1 MTYKK
6 EISAETADISWNR
19 RGQSGPDQASR
30 IFIIR
35 TAASRNRAIPM
46 ENRAMRTPSQRSFGN
61 RLNMGN
67 PPEKE
72 PFSDHSAENGKDGD
86 SEGNQILFQSWLI
99 L

>member
-1 MTYKK
+1 V
-6 EISAETADISWNR
+6 EQEGAE
-19 RGQSGPDQASR
+19 QPDQASR

-35 TAASRNRAIPM
+35 TAASRNRARPT
-46 ENRAMRTPSQRSFGN
+46 ERRAMRKPSQRSLGK
-61 RLNMGN
+61 RLNMGD